1 MKRKILSALLLT
13 MSVTALSCGYAF
25 AAETTPSTATKTAV
39 EDTNKPPVDE
49 NAVVGV
55 VKSVSGSSI
64 TVETMKGRPDG
75 EKPADGEEPPAKPDG
90 EKPADG
96 EEPPAKPDG
105 EKPADGEEPPAK
117 PDGEKPADGEE
128 PPTKPDGEKPADG
141 EEPPVKPDG
150 EKPDNANKPETE
162 EKTVLITS
170 STLIY
175 SEGEGTTNKT
185 DLSSLKEGTMVRI
198 ELADGSSK
206 DDSTV
211 KAKTITV
218 SDRKEKTD
226 DKIKDDKKITDNK
239 STAKTTA

>member
-25 AAETTPSTATKTAV
+25 AAETTTSAEIKTAV

-49 NAVVGV
+49 NTVMGV

-64 TVETMKGRPDG
+64 TIETMKGRPYGEKPAEGEELPAKPEG

-90 EKPADG
+90 EKSD
-96 EEPPAKPDG
+96 DS
-105 EKPADGEEPPAK
+105 
-117 PDGEKPADGEE
+117 
-128 PPTKPDGEKPADG
+128 
-141 EEPPVKPDG
+141 
-150 EKPDNANKPETE
+150 NKPETE

-170 STLIY
+170 ATLVY
-175 SEGEGTTNKT
+175 SKEDDTTNKT
-185 DLSSLKEGTMVRI
+185 DLDSLKEGTMIRI

-226 DKIKDDKKITDNK
+226 DKIKDDKKMTDNK
-239 STAKTTA
+239 NTTKATA

>member
-39 EDTNKPPVDE
+39 EDTNKQPVDE

-64 TVETMKGRPDG
+64 TIETMKGRPDG
-75 EKPADGEEPPAKPDG
+75 EKPANGEEPPAKPDG

-117 PDGEKPADGEE
+117 PDGEKPD
-128 PPTKPDGEKPADG
+128 D
-141 EEPPVKPDG
+141 
-150 EKPDNANKPETE
+150 ANKPETD

-175 SEGEGTTNKT
+175 SEGEGTTSKT

-226 DKIKDDKKITDNK
+226 DKIKDDKKTTDNK

>member
-1 MKRKILSALLLT
+1 

-39 EDTNKPPVDE
+39 EDTNKQPVDE

-64 TVETMKGRPDG
+64 TIETMKGRPDG
-75 EKPADGEEPPAKPDG
+75 EKPANGEEPPAKPDG

-117 PDGEKPADGEE
+117 PDGEKPD
-128 PPTKPDGEKPADG
+128 D
-141 EEPPVKPDG
+141 
-150 EKPDNANKPETE
+150 ANKPETE

-175 SEGEGTTNKT
+175 SEGEGTTSKT

-226 DKIKDDKKITDNK
+226 DKIKDDKKTTDNK
-239 STAKTTA
+239 NTAKTTA

>member
-25 AAETTPSTATKTAV
+25 AAETTTSTTTKTAV
-39 EDTNKPPVDE
+39 EDTNKPPVDK
-49 NAVVGV
+49 NTVMGV

-64 TVETMKGRPDG
+64 TIETMKGRPDG

-90 EKPADG
+90 EKPAEG

-117 PDGEKPADGEE
+117 PDGEKPD
-128 PPTKPDGEKPADG
+128 DS
-141 EEPPVKPDG
+141 
-150 EKPDNANKPETE
+150 NKPETE

-170 STLIY
+170 ATLVY
-175 SEGEGTTNKT
+175 SKEDDTTNKT
-185 DLSSLKEGTMVRI
+185 DLDSLKEGTMIRI

-206 DDSTV
+206 DNSTV
-211 KAKTITV
+211 TAKTITV
-218 SDRKEKTD
+218 SERKEKPD
-226 DKIKDDKKITDNK
+226 DKIKDHKKLTDKD
-239 STAKTTA
+239 TAKTTA

>member
-25 AAETTPSTATKTAV
+25 AAETTTSAEIKTAV
-39 EDTNKPPVDE
+39 DDTNKPPVDE
-49 NAVVGV
+49 NTVMGV
-55 VKSVSGSSI
+55 VKSVSESSI
-64 TVETMKGRPDG
+64 TIETMKGRPYG
-75 EKPADGEEPPAKPDG
+75 EKPAEGEELPAKPDG

-105 EKPADGEEPPAK
+105 EKSD
-117 PDGEKPADGEE
+117 DS
-128 PPTKPDGEKPADG
+128 
-141 EEPPVKPDG
+141 
-150 EKPDNANKPETE
+150 NKPETE

-170 STLIY
+170 ATLVY
-175 SEGEGTTNKT
+175 SKEDDTTNKT
-185 DLSSLKEGTMVRI
+185 DLDSLKEGTMIRI

-226 DKIKDDKKITDNK
+226 DKIKDDKKMTDNK
-239 STAKTTA
+239 NTTKATA

>member
-25 AAETTPSTATKTAV
+25 AAEPTSLTATKTAV

-64 TVETMKGRPDG
+64 TIETMKGRPDG

-105 EKPADGEEPPAK
+105 EKSAEGEEPPAK
-117 PDGEKPADGEE
+117 PDGEKPDD
-128 PPTKPDGEKPADG
+128 T
-141 EEPPVKPDG
+141 
-150 EKPDNANKPETE
+150 NKPETE

-175 SEGEGTTNKT
+175 SEGDGTTNKT

-198 ELADGSSK
+198 ELADGSNK

-218 SDRKEKTD
+218 SERKEKPD
-226 DKIKDDKKITDNK
+226 DKIKNDKKTTDNK
-239 STAKTTA
+239 NTAKMTA